1 MFKKKIK
8 TDISISTEN
17 PMPDPKTPASPE
29 ISPENEKVDI
39 GEISHPHPEE
49 GGNGN
54 PGKGAKGNP
63 LIRIGIRVGRG
74 IWTFIKSSPKVCIG
88 FWIAAVVTGIL
99 HILSGINPAIADFIM
114 RYPNS
119 IWRWIAAKITMW
131 IPFSLAELL
140 IISIPV
146 ILISL
151 ISLGIYISVK
161 GTSKQY
167 IRLMAILLSVI
178 SYFYASFV
186 LTLAPG
192 YKGTTLDQKMGLVRS
207 TVSGEELY
215 KTGVWLNGKI
225 TPLLDQIAFLP
236 DSASYMPYTLDEMN
250 DKLNDAYAKT
260 AEKYDFVSPLR
271 SHIKY
276 VVLSEPMSYTHI
288 TGVYTFFTGESNLNV
303 NFPDYTL
310 PYTAAHEFAHQRGIA
325 REDEANFV
333 AFLASMES
341 DDPYILYSAYV
352 NMLEYVMNALYSANK
367 DLYIDLYRQFDSR
380 LVGEFNAYAEFYE
393 KYRENKVASVSS
405 AVNNSYLQSQGVE
418 VGSRSYGL
426 VVDLTVAYYHAY
438 IEIPE

>member
-8 TDISISTEN
+8 TDAPSSAEN
-17 PMPDPKTPASPE
+17 PMPDPMNPASPE
-29 ISPENEKVDI
+29 VSSEDGSVPI
-39 GEISHPHPEE
+39 GEAGEPNPESS
-49 GGNGN
+49 GNGN
-54 PGKGAKGNP
+54 SEKGAKKGTKKNF
-63 LIRIGIRVGRG
+63 LVRIGRG
-74 IWTFIKSSPKVCIG
+74 LWNFIKSSPKVCIG
-88 FWIAAVVTGIL
+88 FWIAAGVAGIL
-99 HILSGINPAIADFIM
+99 HILSGISPAFADFIM

-146 ILISL
+146 ILVSL
-151 ISLGIYISVK
+151 ISLGIYVSVK

-178 SYFYASFV
+178 SYFYAAFV

-192 YKGTTLDQKMGLVRS
+192 YKGTTLDQKMGLVRN

-215 KTGVWLNGKI
+215 ETGVWLNGEI

-250 DKLNDAYAKT
+250 DKLNDAYAIL
-260 AEKYDFVSPLR
+260 ADEVDFVSSLR
-271 SHIKY
+271 SNIKY

-352 NMLEYVMNALYSANK
+352 NMLEYVMNALYTANK
-367 DLYIDLYRQFDSR
+367 DLYMDLYRQFDSR
-380 LVGEFNAYAEFYE
+380 LVGEFNAYAQFYE
-393 KYRENKVASVSS
+393 KYRENKVADVSS

-438 IEIPE
+438 VENVG